1 MKDFKRIIIC
11 ILISYLII
19 SSLYILFHINFFEEP
34 EITGMGFSESNN
46 VLRLFMGIPK
56 TYSTYEGVSPL
67 FLIEVIIKIIIAIV
81 LVKHIKVK
89 KREIE
94 N

>member
-1 MKDFKRIIIC
+1 MKDFKRFIIC

-19 SSLYILFHINFFEEP
+19 SALYILFHINFFEKP
-34 EITGMGFSESNN
+34 EFTGPGFSESNN
-46 VLRLFMGIPK
+46 TLRLFMGIPK

-81 LVKHIKVK
+81 LIKHIKVK
-89 KREIE
+89 KEQ
-94 N
+94 

>member
-89 KREIE
+89 M
-94 N
+94 

>member
-89 KREIE
+89 KEK
-94 N
+94 

>member
-1 MKDFKRIIIC
+1 MKDFKRFIIC

-19 SSLYILFHINFFEEP
+19 SALYILFHINFFEEP
-34 EITGMGFSESNN
+34 EITGPGFSESNN

-81 LVKHIKVK
+81 LIKHIKVK
-89 KREIE
+89 KEQ
-94 N
+94 

>member
-46 VLRLFMGIPK
+46 ILRLFMGIPK

-67 FLIEVIIKIIIAIV
+67 FLIEVIIKLIIAIV

-89 KREIE
+89 KEK
-94 N
+94 